1 MFFLKAAGCQKIKK
15 QSSCDFS
22 VFEQTDEHKY
32 RFLWTEIKLIK
43 TLWLDHSGRLFTVF
57 VFVLFF
63 VSLSNSMKK
72 QSLQTINTEQQVNED
87 NDNVNSIHQI
97 NEKIGEILKAVPF
110 VTINHR

>member
-1 MFFLKAAGCQKIKK
+1 
-15 QSSCDFS
+15 
-22 VFEQTDEHKY
+22 
-32 RFLWTEIKLIK
+32 
-43 TLWLDHSGRLFTVF
+43 
-57 VFVLFF
+57 
-63 VSLSNSMKK
+63 MKK